1 MVLSIYII
9 AYATALGDEYE
20 LLQDTVFPPPYV
32 VNLFLENVVL
42 FHLSLLAIVG
52 YLGMFTFGLSVI
64 WLVQTMN
71 MLLGRTTY
79 ERFSNI
85 QNKAHKGAPVEI
97 MSEYSDQIHLKNCA
111 FMCTSTRLP
120 SQNELKEYQQKCW
133 IRGSSSSSIST
144 TIFELNSKHYQR
156 IILSQR
162 NSSLDETL
170 DESVIN

>member
-1 MVLSIYII
+1 MERYDHHCPWINNCVGARNHGVFYSFVTLVLSQIISSIIISAIGTFHCYI
-9 AYATALGDEYE
+9 AYATALVEDCE
-20 LLQDTVFPPPYV
+20 LLQDTVFPPPNV
-32 VNLFLENVVL
+32 VNFFLENVVL
-42 FHLSLLAIVG
+42 FHLSFLAIVG

-97 MSEYSDQIHLKNCA
+97 MSQYSDQIHLKNCA

-120 SQNELKEYQQKCW
+120 SQNELKE
-133 IRGSSSSSIST
+133 IGRA
-144 TIFELNSKHYQR
+144 H
-156 IILSQR
+156 
-162 NSSLDETL
+162 
-170 DESVIN
+170 V